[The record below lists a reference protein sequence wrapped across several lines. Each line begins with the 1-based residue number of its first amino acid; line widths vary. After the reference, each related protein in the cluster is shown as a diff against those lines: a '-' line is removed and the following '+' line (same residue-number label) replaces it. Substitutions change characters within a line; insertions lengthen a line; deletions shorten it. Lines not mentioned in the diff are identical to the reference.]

1 MRKLPKRFFS
11 IVGAALLGTATVW
24 LFIHPN
30 WSAFIALIGGLISFI
45 EAWKETSNVER
56 EKVSPRFL
64 VQVLSALSIGG
75 SIIWFIVTP
84 DFEPLVTVLAGI
96 LGLGS
101 SFTITDAPI
110 TPDMLREAL
119 SGISKTR
126 PKMIK
131 SVKDRWIKDALK
143 NAIFQDRYLHVPL
156 KYNSVLS
163 VEPITLDIVQAFD
176 QSEGK
181 LLILGAPG
189 AGKTVQMY
197 FLIQELLSR
206 AELDE
211 NHPIPI
217 LYHLSSW
224 VQTRQEFEKWL
235 CEEVPPFYGISRSL
249 FQVWLSGSIFQLLLD
264 GLDEIPVNF
273 RNDCVQAIND
283 FATKYPQVD
292 IVISSRKT
300 DYEKTKNKLKIQN
313 TLVLEPLTSNIIQ
326 DYLAKTEI
334 NSLLGK
340 DVSFINFAS
349 SPLNLDLIARTFEN
363 VNISELLQFDTIE
376 KRQIFLFDKY
386 IEHTFKHHSQRNQQ
400 EFFKK
405 TKTLQ
410 QLGWLAKRMKE
421 NNQTLFLIESI
432 QPKWIKNFIGKATH
446 KLSVMIATFF
456 SGVLSGAIVSILFTI
471 PVLFSAMISNH
482 LKEGPTYIA
491 NLIIGTFFGG
501 MLLNVII
508 GTAIGFIGSL
518 VYSFNS
524 SSRFSEKIN
533 INSQGII
540 FSGVKGGA
548 IFTIITPVFSFIFFN
563 LKEFLDAHFSTLNF
577 LYGIILFIAVIAITS
592 LPSIVLMGIAT
603 KNGSGNLRPKSSI
616 YYKGFGLAT
625 FAGLFSIVMESYV
638 PRSNYYSILPS
649 LLLGFI
655 LGIILDGIS
664 SKEIDS
670 KTRPNQ
676 GFHLSIKNGSML
688 FFIVFLLIDLTSSIV
703 LIPILRASQS
713 FQNIAFSE
721 QIGNIQV
728 ITSALSLPISWFIS
742 MNNGGSA
749 VIHHIIIRTIL
760 WLSGNTPLLY
770 SKFLEYTC
778 ELTLLRQIGGAYEFS
793 HPLLRDYLAEKY

>member
-1 MRKLPKRFFS
+1 M
-11 IVGAALLGTATVW
+11 
-24 LFIHPN
+24 
-30 WSAFIALIGGLISFI
+30 
-45 EAWKETSNVER
+45 
-56 EKVSPRFL
+56 
-64 VQVLSALSIGG
+64 
-75 SIIWFIVTP
+75 
-84 DFEPLVTVLAGI
+84 
-96 LGLGS
+96 
-101 SFTITDAPI
+101 
-110 TPDMLREAL
+110 
-119 SGISKTR
+119 
-126 PKMIK
+126 
-131 SVKDRWIKDALK
+131 
-143 NAIFQDRYLHVPL
+143 
-156 KYNSVLS
+156 
-163 VEPITLDIVQAFD
+163 
-176 QSEGK
+176 
-181 LLILGAPG
+181 
-189 AGKTVQMY
+189 
-197 FLIQELLSR
+197 
-206 AELDE
+206 
-211 NHPIPI
+211 
-217 LYHLSSW
+217 
-224 VQTRQEFEKWL
+224 
-235 CEEVPPFYGISRSL
+235 
-249 FQVWLSGSIFQLLLD
+249 
-264 GLDEIPVNF
+264 
-273 RNDCVQAIND
+273 
-283 FATKYPQVD
+283 
-292 IVISSRKT
+292 
-300 DYEKTKNKLKIQN
+300 
-313 TLVLEPLTSNIIQ
+313 EPLTSNIIQ

-340 DVSFINFAS
+340 DVSFIDFAS

-491 NLIIGTFFGG
+491 NLIIGTFFWG

-603 KNGSGNLRPKSSI
+603 KNGSGVYARNLQ
-616 YYKGFGLAT
+616 FT
-625 FAGLFSIVMESYV
+625 
-638 PRSNYYSILPS
+638 
-649 LLLGFI
+649 
-655 LGIILDGIS
+655 
-664 SKEIDS
+664 
-670 KTRPNQ
+670 
-676 GFHLSIKNGSML
+676 
-688 FFIVFLLIDLTSSIV
+688 
-703 LIPILRASQS
+703 
-713 FQNIAFSE
+713 
-721 QIGNIQV
+721 
-728 ITSALSLPISWFIS
+728 
-742 MNNGGSA
+742 
-749 VIHHIIIRTIL
+749 IRV
-760 WLSGNTPLLY
+760 SV
-770 SKFLEYTC
+770 
-778 ELTLLRQIGGAYEFS
+778 
-793 HPLLRDYLAEKY
+793 